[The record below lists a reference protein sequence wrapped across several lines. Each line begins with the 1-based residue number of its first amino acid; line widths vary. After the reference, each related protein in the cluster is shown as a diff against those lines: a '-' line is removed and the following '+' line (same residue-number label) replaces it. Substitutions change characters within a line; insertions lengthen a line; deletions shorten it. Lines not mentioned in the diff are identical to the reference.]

1 MISGSISSRIAL
13 AAATFACV
21 AASAP
26 RPTFAD
32 EVAEVAQFYKGRSI
46 NIAIGYGPGGAYD
59 AYMRALAPHW
69 GRYIPGNPQIV
80 LQYMPGAGSLVA
92 ANYVVNVAPKD
103 GTTLGVFSV
112 TTALEPLFG
121 NVSAKFDPARLV
133 WIGNMYADDAGCAS
147 WKDRGIT
154 RLRHVIDTPTEIAFG
169 ATGPGSSGN
178 QQALVLKHLLGAKL
192 KVVQGYKGIKEVG
205 LALERGEIQ
214 AACSMSVGAVKS
226 AFDSEYRSGN
236 MKIFVQFGRNKHPY
250 FADAD
255 HFYAENLEP
264 EQRAIADLILGQSD
278 LSRPIAGPPGLPS
291 AITSALRKAF
301 MATLA
306 DKDFLEGAAKM
317 NVEITPTSGEAT
329 EKRFAEFLRT
339 APAVVAKVKQMQGQ

>member
-1 MISGSISSRIAL
+1 MPVSKSSRIAW
-13 AAATFACV
+13 AVATFAWG
-21 AASAP
+21 AASAAGS
-26 RPTFAD
+26 TFAD
-32 EVAEVAQFYKGRSI
+32 ETAEVAQFYKGRSI
-46 NIAIGYGPGGAYD
+46 NIVIGYGPGGAYD
-59 AYMRALAPHW
+59 AYMRALAPHFT
-69 GRYIPGNPQIV
+69 RYIPGNPQVV

-121 NVSAKFDPARLV
+121 NASAKFDPARLV
-133 WIGNMYADDAGCAS
+133 WIGNMYADDAACAT
-147 WKDRGIT
+147 WKGTGIT
-154 RLRHVIDTPTEIAFG
+154 RLKDVIDAKTEIAFG

-178 QQALVLKHLLGAKL
+178 QQALVLKHLVGAKL

-226 AFDSEYRSGN
+226 AFSREYQAGD
-236 MKIFVQFGRNKHPY
+236 MKIFVQFGRNKSPY

-255 HFYAENLEP
+255 HFYAEKLSD

-278 LSRPIAGPPGLPS
+278 LSRPIAGPPGLPP

-306 DKDFLEGAAKM
+306 DKEFLEGAAKM

-339 APAVVAKVKQMQGQ
+339 PAAVVAKVKQMQGP